1 MVDLIFWGRRMKGY
15 RFILRYIVITADI
28 RYNNTFSD
36 VVVDMFESLVNGVSI
51 IDGSRTH
58 QAIKTAV
65 KAMPKSEMASA
76 VRLMFV
82 ESEKPSLR

>member
-1 MVDLIFWGRRMKGY
+1 MIDFIFRGRRTKGY
-15 RFILRYIVITADI
+15 RFILRYIVIKADI

-36 VVVDMFESLVNGVSI
+36 VVVDMFESLMNGVSI

-58 QAIKTAV
+58 QAINTAV
-65 KAMPKSEMASA
+65 TGMPQSEIVSS